1 MGNGYNLQNSATT
14 KKHQNRT
21 SREDMRP
28 NMSFGW
34 SGDLPADSATRLLHR
49 SMIAKTKWGSL
60 AIPVCFFGVNL
71 CQDDIMPGWTKVWA
85 WILWTWVKF
94 DYWTNTSTSLVEL
107 DTHDCN
113 LNSKVR
119 QKHCSEIL
127 LPFRATEQQKGSK
140 TYKLNFTWFI

>member
-1 MGNGYNLQNSATT
+1 MEFLLPFQSRCAFQGWNCAEHFADKGPRTSLIAIKEHLGLHGNDYNLQNSATT

-34 SGDLPADSATRLLHR
+34 SGDLPADSATKMLHR

-60 AIPVCFFGVNL
+60 AIPVCFLGVNL

-94 DYWTNTSTSLVEL
+94 DYRTKKSTNLVDL
-107 DTHDCN
+107 
-113 LNSKVR
+113 
-119 QKHCSEIL
+119 
-127 LPFRATEQQKGSK
+127 
-140 TYKLNFTWFI
+140 